1 MIYMISLERNTKA
14 GDHCIY
20 MTYFKKCVKLV
31 FHGVDTYSEKFSCK
45 QQKGEGGWAINT
57 ILTWSILLDISVV
70 LAIVVVSLLTM
81 QLMTINVR
89 ALKMTISKS
98 ITKLQSLPEINDIV
112 ILENA

>member
-1 MIYMISLERNTKA
+1 M
-14 GDHCIY
+14 
-20 MTYFKKCVKLV
+20 
-31 FHGVDTYSEKFSCK
+31 
-45 QQKGEGGWAINT
+45 
-57 ILTWSILLDISVV
+57 DISVV

>member
-1 MIYMISLERNTKA
+1 MEWL
-14 GDHCIY
+14 H
-20 MTYFKKCVKLV
+20 
-31 FHGVDTYSEKFSCK
+31 YSEKFSCK
-45 QQKGEGGWAINT
+45 QQKKGGAINT
-57 ILTWSILLDISVV
+57 ILTWRILLDISVV

-81 QLMTINVR
+81 QLITINVR

>member
-1 MIYMISLERNTKA
+1 MHFLIS
-14 GDHCIY
+14 G
-20 MTYFKKCVKLV
+20 

-45 QQKGEGGWAINT
+45 QQKGAGGGWSINT